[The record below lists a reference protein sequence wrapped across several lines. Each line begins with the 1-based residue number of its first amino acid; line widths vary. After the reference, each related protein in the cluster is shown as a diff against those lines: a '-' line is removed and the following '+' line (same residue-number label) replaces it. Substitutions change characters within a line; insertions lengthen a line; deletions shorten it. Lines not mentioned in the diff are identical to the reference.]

1 MKATGVAAVEKAG
14 VAIVIV
20 LGVAIAVV
28 RLTRPR
34 AVAPRAPETLQ
45 ANVPTPSAKPV
56 LAARGPVPASAPVPT
71 APARTAHGD
80 RHRTHRAKGRGP
92 ARVTV
97 GWKTQV
103 GGAIQAQV
111 TVSPDGATLYAASL
125 GGDLTA
131 LARDTGAIRWK
142 LALGDRAY
150 GAPCVADDGTI
161 YVGSDAKRFYAVT
174 PAGAVKWKLELD
186 DEADTAALLT
196 TDGKIVFT
204 AGRTL
209 YAVRSGGDVAWRFQ
223 AKKKIFTAPAIADDG
238 TIAFG
243 AQDHRA
249 YRVTSQGVLASVT
262 DLGADV
268 DGSPAIGDD
277 GAIFFG
283 TDEDRVVRLGDA
295 GEVVWRAPVGGFV
308 RGGLSVARDGDV
320 LAGVYGPTPR
330 AVRLDAHDGGIVGS
344 HFVQGTGAR
353 EFGVHGG
360 ALEDDDGTLYFGAQD
375 DAAYAVE
382 KTGAVRWRFVTGDDV
397 DAPLTLLA
405 DGALVVPSDDGIVY
419 LLSP

>member
-1 MKATGVAAVEKAG
+1 VKGAGVAEKAG

-20 LGVAIAVV
+20 LGVGIAVV

-34 AVAPRAPETLQ
+34 AAAPHTPETSQ
-45 ANVPTPSAKPV
+45 ANVPTPSAKGPV
-56 LAARGPVPASAPVPT
+56 LAARGPVPTSAPVAT
-71 APARTAHGD
+71 APPRMAHGD

-92 ARVTV
+92 ARITV

-111 TVSPDGATLYAASL
+111 TVSPDGNTLYAASL

-161 YVGSDAKRFYAVT
+161 YVGSDAKRFYSVT

-186 DEADTAALLT
+186 DEADTAAALT
-196 TDGKIVFT
+196 SDGKIVFT

-277 GAIFFG
+277 GAVFFG

-382 KTGAVRWRFVTGDDV
+382 RTGAVRWRFVTGDDV

>member
-1 MKATGVAAVEKAG
+1 M
-14 VAIVIV
+14 
-20 LGVAIAVV
+20 
-28 RLTRPR
+28 
-34 AVAPRAPETLQ
+34 
-45 ANVPTPSAKPV
+45 
-56 LAARGPVPASAPVPT
+56 
-71 APARTAHGD
+71 AHGD
-80 RHRTHRAKGRGP
+80 RRHTHRAKGRGP
-92 ARVTV
+92 ARAEVA
-97 GWKTQV
+97 WKTQV
-103 GGAIQAQV
+103 GGAIEAQV
-111 TVSPDGATLYAASL
+111 TAAPDGATLYAASL
-125 GGDLTA
+125 AGDLTA
-131 LARDTGAIRWK
+131 LARENGEIRWK

-150 GAPCVADDGTI
+150 GAPCIADDGTI

-174 PAGAVKWKLELD
+174 PAGVVKWKLELEE
-186 DEADTAALLT
+186 EADTGAALT
-196 TDGKIVFT
+196 SDSKVIFV

-223 AKKKIFTAPAIADDG
+223 AKKKIFTAPAITDDG
-238 TIAFG
+238 TITFG

-249 YRVTSQGVLASVT
+249 YRVTPQGALASVT
-262 DLGADV
+262 DLGGDV

-283 TDEDRVVRLGDA
+283 TDDDRVVRLGHA
-295 GEVVWRAPVGGFV
+295 GEIMWRAPVGGFV
-308 RGGLSVARDGDV
+308 RGFLSVARDGDV

-330 AVRLDAHDGGIVGS
+330 AVRLDPNDGGIVGS
-344 HFVQGTGAR
+344 QFVQGTGAR

-382 KTGAVRWRFVTGDDV
+382 RSGAVRWRFVTGDDV

>member
-1 MKATGVAAVEKAG
+1 VKAG
-14 VAIVIV
+14 VVPVAIVIV
-20 LGVAIAVV
+20 LGVGVAVV

-34 AVAPRAPETLQ
+34 PAPPGAPEIT
-45 ANVPTPSAKPV
+45 ASSSTPSSKAV
-56 LAARGPVPASAPVPT
+56 LAARGPVPTSVADASAPRMV
-71 APARTAHGD
+71 HGD
-80 RHRTHRAKGRGP
+80 RRHTHRARGRGP
-92 ARVTV
+92 ARISVA
-97 GWKTQV
+97 WKTQV
-103 GGAIQAQV
+103 GGAIEAQV
-111 TVSPDGATLYAASL
+111 TASPDGATLYAASL
-125 GGDLTA
+125 AGDLTA

-161 YVGSDAKRFYAVT
+161 YVGSDAKRFFAVT
-174 PAGAVKWKLELD
+174 PAGVVKWKLELE
-186 DEADTAALLT
+186 DEADTGAALT
-196 TDGKIVFT
+196 ADGKVIFA

-223 AKKKIFTAPAIADDG
+223 AKKKIFTAPAIAEDG
-238 TIAFG
+238 SITFG

-249 YRVTSQGVLASVT
+249 YRVTPQGALAWVT

-283 TDEDRVVRLGDA
+283 TDDDRVVRLGDA
-295 GEVVWRAPVGGFV
+295 GDVVWRAPVGGFV
-308 RGGLSVARDGDV
+308 RGALSIARDGDV

-330 AVRLDAHDGGIVGS
+330 AVRLDPHDGGVVGS
-344 HFVQGTGAR
+344 FFVQGTGAR

-375 DAAYAVE
+375 DAAYAIE
-382 KTGAVRWRFVTGDDV
+382 RTGVVRWRFVTGDDV
-397 DAPLTLLA
+397 DAPLSLLP
-405 DGALVVPSDDGIVY
+405 DGALVIPSDDGIVY